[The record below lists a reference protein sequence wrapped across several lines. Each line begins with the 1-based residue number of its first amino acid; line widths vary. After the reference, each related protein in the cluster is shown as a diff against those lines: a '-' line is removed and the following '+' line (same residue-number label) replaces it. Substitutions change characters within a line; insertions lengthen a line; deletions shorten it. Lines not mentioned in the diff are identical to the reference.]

1 MAKSWNVQAQEM
13 EQRLLDDPKIYPANK
28 EAARKRIA
36 SMTAKGMNP
45 RTIIRDIYTLKLFLE
60 TLGNKHYKKATKED
74 LEEIFT
80 KIERGGYS
88 DSTKEKIRVA
98 AKTFY
103 RYLLGED
110 MYYPKQVAW
119 IRVKKKSKPKL
130 PEILTEQEVKR
141 MIEATPNPR
150 DKAIIALLF
159 DSGIRI
165 GELTNLKV
173 KDVDLTGE
181 PGHIIVDGKTGM
193 RKIPIFFSA
202 PYIAR
207 YIDTSNKRD
216 PKDPLFLTIGTWI
229 NTGYPIDAHGIS
241 KMLKLVGEKAGIKK
255 RIYPHLFRHSRA
267 SFYANKMTEQQ
278 LKVFFGWVGDSKMA
292 ATYVHLSGRD
302 IDNAALQANGKAVN
316 TEETKPKLT
325 SVECQRCHE
334 VNAITA
340 LHCSRCG
347 AAMEMATVIKER
359 ELEDKATELA
369 TRSFESLKEK
379 KDVVKRIK
387 ERKNTQIKD

>member
-1 MAKSWNVQAQEM
+1 MKKSWELQAQEM
-13 EQRLLDDPKIYPANK
+13 EQRLLNDPKIYSANK
-28 EAARKRIA
+28 EAALKRIA
-36 SMTAKGMNP
+36 SMTAKGTNS

-80 KIERGGYS
+80 RIERGGYS
-88 DSTKEKIRVA
+88 ESTKEKIRA
-98 AKTFY
+98 SAKTFY

-110 MYYPKQVAW
+110 VYYPKQVAW
-119 IRVKKKSKPKL
+119 IKVKKKSKPKL

-141 MIEATPNPR
+141 MIQATSNLR

-159 DSGIRI
+159 DAGIRI

-207 YIDTSNKRD
+207 YIDNSNKRD
-216 PKDPLFLTIGTWI
+216 PNDSLFLTIGTWI
-229 NTGYPIDAHGIS
+229 NTGYPINSGGIS
-241 KMLKLVGEKAGIKK
+241 KMLKFVGKKAGIEK

-302 IDNAALQANGKAVN
+302 IDNAASQANGKMINV
-316 TEETKPKLT
+316 EETRPKLIST
-325 SVECQRCHE
+325 ECPRCHE
-334 VNAITA
+334 INTITA

-347 AAMEMATVIKER
+347 AAMEINTVIKER
-359 ELEDKATELA
+359 ELESRAEELA
-369 TRSFESLKEK
+369 ARSYDKRKERADTVKKLREK
-379 KDVVKRIK
+379 KGSYNR
-387 ERKNTQIKD
+387 